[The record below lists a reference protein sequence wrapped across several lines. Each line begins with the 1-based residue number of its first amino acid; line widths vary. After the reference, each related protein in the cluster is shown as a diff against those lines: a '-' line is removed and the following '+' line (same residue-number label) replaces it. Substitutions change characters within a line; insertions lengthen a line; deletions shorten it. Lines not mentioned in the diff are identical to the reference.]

1 MLSYSLWEFV
11 RIANYMISMQVYNN
25 DGVESTIIM

>member
-11 RIANYMISMQVYNN
+11 RIVNYMISMQVYNN